1 MAEDLHIFK
10 GTKEEQYR
18 NLIPQIKG
26 LLEGE
31 TDLIANLANVCG
43 ALKEQ
48 FNWFWIGFYLVKKS
62 LDNTQDELVLGPFQG
77 PVACTRIRKGKGVC
91 GTSWAKAETLIVPD
105 VQQFPGHIA
114 CRSLSNSEIVVP
126 VIKNNEVVA
135 VLDVDSSALNEFDE
149 TDKLYLEQIVTLI
162 SF

>member
-105 VQQFPGHIA
+105 VEQFPGHIA
-114 CRSLSNSEIVVP
+114 CSSLSKSEIVVP